1 MATQTDRRK
10 RITTCASCIV
20 LLALVASCS
29 QTPDNLVVL
38 LPEDDGTVGKVS
50 VTTASGTTTLDTAGA
65 ATGLDS
71 ATAAPGKVFRI
82 ETKRINSIFES
93 AIAAQPT
100 PPVSFILYFR
110 TGKTR
115 MTASSRGQW
124 SNILAEIRRR
134 KSPDIGIVGHTDRAG
149 PDAYNEPLSR
159 RRAAI
164 IQKRLVK
171 AGIEPG
177 IIDISWH
184 GENNPI
190 VQTPDGINERRNRRV
205 ELIVR

>member
-1 MATQTDRRK
+1 MATQTNRRK
-10 RITTCASCIV
+10 RITTFAAGIV
-20 LLALVASCS
+20 LLALAASCS
-29 QTPDNLVVL
+29 QTPGTLVVL

-50 VTTASGTTTLDTAGA
+50 VTTAGGTTTLDTAGA
-65 ATGLDS
+65 A
-71 ATAAPGKVFRI
+71 PGEVFQIKTERI
-82 ETKRINSIFES
+82 DSIFER

-115 MTASSRGQW
+115 MTVASRGQW
-124 SNILAEIRRR
+124 PEILAEIRRR
-134 KSPDIGIVGHTDRAG
+134 KTPDIGIVGHTDRAG

-159 RRAAI
+159 RRAAT

-171 AGIEPG
+171 AGIEPD

-184 GENNPI
+184 GENNPMI
-190 VQTPDGINERRNRRV
+190 QTPDGVNERRNRRV

>member
-1 MATQTDRRK
+1 MATQTNRRK
-10 RITTCASCIV
+10 RITTFAAGIV
-20 LLALVASCS
+20 LLALAASCS
-29 QTPDNLVVL
+29 QTPGTLVVL

-50 VTTASGTTTLDTAGA
+50 VTTAGGTTTLDTAGA

-71 ATAAPGKVFRI
+71 AGAAPGEVFQIKTERI
-82 ETKRINSIFES
+82 DSIFER

-115 MTASSRGQW
+115 MTVASRGQW
-124 SNILAEIRRR
+124 PEILAEIRRR
-134 KSPDIGIVGHTDRAG
+134 KTPDIGIVGHTDRAG

-171 AGIEPG
+171 AGIEPD

-184 GENNPI
+184 GENNPMI
-190 VQTPDGINERRNRRV
+190 QTPDGVNERRNRRV
-205 ELIVR
+205 EFIVR